1 MVTIIVALLAAVAPR
16 DHARLPAGTLQKFGR
31 VAQKIAAQQTSQMH
45 GEILA
50 AALSAAGPA
59 ANSHRV
65 CPRFLPLFG
74 QLRPKLHR
82 VHRGSCESVCV
93 RPSAGRH
100 AGQGF

>member
-1 MVTIIVALLAAVAPR
+1 VQNCFLVVFGAVRDLLLSAKHLFLAA
-16 DHARLPAGTLQKFGR
+16 
-31 VAQKIAAQQTSQMH
+31 
-45 GEILA
+45 A
-50 AALSAAGPA
+50 AALSAAGPG

-74 QLRPKLHR
+74 QLR
-82 VHRGSCESVCV
+82 CESVCV